1 VNADLYGANLMGAD
15 LSEANLTKAN
25 LKSAVMGLIGHES
38 TNLRDTILSDT
49 NLIGVDLRY
58 VSGLDA
64 EQVRAARMDKTTI
77 LPEAVV
83 KQMRSLG
90 ITPPS

>member
-1 VNADLYGANLMGAD
+1 VNADLYGANLVGAN

-25 LKSAVMGLIGHES
+25 LRKAAMGLIGNNS
-38 TNLRDTILSDT
+38 TNLRGTILKET

-58 VSGLDA
+58 VSGLSA
-64 EQVRAARMDKTTI
+64 KQVLSAIRDEMTI

-83 KQMRSLG
+83 KEMRSLG
-90 ITPPS
+90 IAPPS